1 MDAAAAGREALDP
14 VWLRALAWVEA
25 SADVFEIREP
35 FAGPPALSGLKAAGE
50 VARLAEAVGRAPGLP
65 PPAQALVARL
75 VERSWRSF
83 REGALFAELLDARPD
98 LAGLGALYAPFH
110 RRGLVHEGTRARLAR
125 LWSAPRAPS
134 PRASGDKRPEPGG
147 GVQMAS
153 DAPWVLALSVAD
165 AQQALGFPVPEERVA
180 GLLAATLLGRCQ
192 AGQSDAAFVSSVAHA
207 ALFATDCGARPL
219 AVAPEAR
226 THLRARGPG
235 WMGECLARG
244 DLDAWAELV
253 LALACV
259 DETEAAGAAEEVL
272 RAAQRPDGSLPG
284 RPRLAYHA
292 TLTGALASFAATV
305 GLARA
310 PRSQG

>member
-1 MDAAAAGREALDP
+1 VDAAAAGREALDP

-35 FAGPPALSGLKAAGE
+35 LTGTAALSGLKAAGE
-50 VARLAEAVGRAPGLP
+50 VGRLAEVVGRAPELP
-65 PPAQALVARL
+65 PAAHALVARL

-110 RRGLVHEGTRARLAR
+110 RRGLVHEGTRARLAG
-125 LWSAPRAPS
+125 LWNAPRAS
-134 PRASGDKRPEPGG
+134 ALRGSDRRPESGG
-147 GVQMAS
+147 GVQMAA

-165 AQQALGFPVPEERVA
+165 AQQALGYPVPEGRVA
-180 GLLAATLLGRCQ
+180 ELLAATLLGRCH
-192 AGQSDAAFVSSVAHA
+192 AGPADAGFVSSVAHA
-207 ALFATDCGARPL
+207 VLFATDCGARPL
-219 AVAPEAR
+219 AVAAEAR
-226 THLRARGPG
+226 VHLRARGPG
-235 WMGECLARG
+235 WMNECLARG

-259 DETEAAGAAEEVL
+259 DEAEAAGAAEAVL

-292 TLTGALASFAATV
+292 TLTGALASFAVTV

-310 PRSQG
+310 